1 MAILTSSSIPSVT
14 AARKLWSSDS
24 MSSPKNCRS
33 CFVPVARCCAIRR
46 NASSRAAWVSSGHY
60 WASPLEAD
68 LSAGNDVALVGGGN
82 SAGQATVF
90 LATRA
95 RRVTLIARR
104 PLEQTMSQYL
114 IERIRAQP
122 NIEVVIGCEISEL
135 EGAGGVLRGVSWRDR
150 SSGTVTER
158 PV

>member
-1 MAILTSSSIPSVT
+1 MPPSCTTS
-14 AARKLWSSDS
+14 WSSALAPPGWPPRS
-24 MSSPKNCRS
+24 MRRRKGFRYSPSIAVR
-33 CFVPVARCCAIRR
+33 
-46 NASSRAAWVSSGHY
+46 
-60 WASPLEAD
+60 
-68 LSAGNDVALVGGGN
+68 SAGRPALRRADAEVALVGGGN

-122 NIEVVIGCEISEL
+122 NIDVVIGCEISAL
-135 EGAGGVLRGVSWRDR
+135 EGAGGELEAVSWRDR
-150 SSGTVTER
+150 GSGTVTKR
-158 PV
+158 PVRYLLS